1 MSLDGINAEN
11 VGRMLRR
18 NSERAQFIV
27 ISLRKVTLKFAAHLF
42 GVTMHG
48 DGCSRI
54 VGLHLDELVDME
66 ARERAGEPSPP
77 AEVAGPTL
85 EAAR

>member
-18 NSERAQFIV
+18 NAERAQFIV
-27 ISLRKVTLKFAAHLF
+27 ISLRKVTLKFAHRLF

-48 DGCSRI
+48 DGCSRV
-54 VGLHLDELVDME
+54 VGLKLDEIVDVDDKD
-66 ARERAGEPSPP
+66 RAPEPAPRALAP
-77 AEVAGPTL
+77 GTA
-85 EAAR
+85 